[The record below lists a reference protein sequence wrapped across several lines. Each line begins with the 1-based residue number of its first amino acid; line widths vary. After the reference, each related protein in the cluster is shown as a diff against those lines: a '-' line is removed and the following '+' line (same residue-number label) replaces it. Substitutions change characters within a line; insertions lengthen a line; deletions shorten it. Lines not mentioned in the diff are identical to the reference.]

1 MKKNFFLLFL
11 AIVFISGTFP
21 VVAAE
26 GNISDDLNSILKT
39 FKGENEQRAPTLDEL
54 YPATGTLIF
63 FGNQNHPK
71 QMKEEKKSSNFI
83 ERTLERAK
91 ARLFKREAEQ
101 QKNAQQNFPKKFV
114 NPKIKQEENY
124 QETPPQQTLRLME
137 LNFDGPKTQVSIPP
151 DAIVEV
157 PFLTHIPYFFSR
169 IEIYGDNSI
178 GVTETIQR
186 IVEENDIKPVYGIN
200 RYFSKYHN
208 DRMGRIHR
216 TLITVLDASIDGQP
230 AEAKVLP
237 TLFGVKVAVNSDTPL
252 EPGNHVFT
260 LTYLMPDKIAEFQ
273 GDTQENSFKEL
284 IWSVTGE
291 HWPMP
296 ITRAAAVLIF
306 PKDAKVLSQ
315 SAATGNAFN
324 PSRNFKIKR
333 DEENNLSFSLSYP
346 LADGEGLTIFANWQ
360 DPLATALPSA
370 SALDKF
376 IAEHGTSAAA
386 TIAFLFI
393 LSYYV
398 ATWLSLK
405 KNQNDSKE
413 KTKPVQKG
421 DFSPGVL
428 YYALTKKTDS
438 KALLILLTSMASKG
452 FLKLGETENGVPQAI
467 KTTDNETSLSAV
479 EKKIA
484 RTLFPK
490 NATSFDFNKAN
501 ALALTRLQKKISSSL
516 KKEYDQKFVTMHQSY
531 FWFGILM
538 AVVSVIFVSYLSLFG
553 LATFF
558 TALGCVALIIPA
570 YFLFSA
576 MYAEA
581 KGCSLKASWTSLLL
595 LGIAAAPFLIAEF
608 FLLYFYALQTTAATA
623 FMMFCT
629 VICIAV
635 FYSLLKSP
643 SLLGK
648 SVLENTE
655 GYKLYLSDQSDTL
668 LTAMRNATQKIKSLY
683 SKHLPFALAFNLGK
697 LWTQRFAAFAEDKN
711 DLKPD
716 WYNGSLA
723 FDENFADN
731 LEKCFNDA
739 LPKPALNEA
748 RDTPKKRRLKKRPL
762 K

>member
-1 MKKNFFLLFL
+1 MKRNFFLLFL

-21 VVAAE
+21 AVAAE

-71 QMKEEKKSSNFI
+71 KIKEEKKSSNFI

-101 QKNAQQNFPKKFV
+101 ERNAQQNFQKKFV
-114 NPKIKQEENY
+114 NPKIKQEEDY
-124 QETPPQQTLRLME
+124 QETQPQQTIRL
-137 LNFDGPKTQVSIPP
+137 LGLDFDGPKTRVSIPP
-151 DAIVEV
+151 DAIIEV

-169 IEIYGDNSI
+169 VEIYGDNSI

-216 TLITVLDASIDGQP
+216 TQMTVLEASIDGRP

-237 TLFGVKVAVNSDTPL
+237 TLFGIKVSVNSDTPL
-252 EPGNHVFT
+252 LPGNHVFT
-260 LTYLMPDKIAEFQ
+260 LTYLMPDKIAEFH
-273 GDTQENSFKEL
+273 GDTNESSFKEL

-360 DPLATALPSA
+360 DPLATVLPSA

-386 TIAFLFI
+386 CIAFLFI
-393 LSYYV
+393 LSYYI
-398 ATWLSLK
+398 ATWVGLK
-405 KNQNDSKE
+405 KNQTVSKE

-428 YYALTKKTDS
+428 YYAISKKADAKS
-438 KALLILLTSMASKG
+438 LFIMLTSMASKG
-452 FLKLGETENGVPQAI
+452 FLKLAENENKTFQAI
-467 KTTDNETSLSAV
+467 KTTDNESSLSAI

-484 RTLFPK
+484 KALFSK
-490 NATSFDFNKAN
+490 GSTSFDFNQAN
-501 ALALTRLQKKISSSL
+501 ALVLTRLQKNVANSL
-516 KKEYDQKFVTMHQSY
+516 KKEYDRKFVTMHQSY

-538 AVVSVIFVSYLSLFG
+538 ALVAVIFISTLSLFG
-553 LATFF
+553 WATFF
-558 TALGCVALIIPA
+558 TALGCVALVVPL
-570 YFLFSA
+570 YFLGTA
-576 MYAEA
+576 LYAET
-581 KGCSLKASWTSLLL
+581 KGIPFKTAWKSAVLLG
-595 LGIAAAPFLIAEF
+595 GIAAPLLIAEF
-608 FLLYFYALQTTAATA
+608 FLLYFYAIQTTPLTA
-623 FMMFCT
+623 VMLFLT
-629 VICIAV
+629 VICISV
-635 FYSLLKSP
+635 FHSLLKSP

-655 GYKLYLSDQSDTL
+655 GYRLYLSDQSDTL
-668 LTAMRNATQKIKSLY
+668 LSAMRNATQKIKSLY

-697 LWTQRFAAFAEDKN
+697 LWTQRFAAFADEEN
-711 DLKPD
+711 TLKPD
-716 WYNGSLA
+716 WYNGPLA

-739 LPKPALNEA
+739 FPKLTSDETKNA
-748 RDTPKKRRLKKRPL
+748 PKKRRLKKRPL